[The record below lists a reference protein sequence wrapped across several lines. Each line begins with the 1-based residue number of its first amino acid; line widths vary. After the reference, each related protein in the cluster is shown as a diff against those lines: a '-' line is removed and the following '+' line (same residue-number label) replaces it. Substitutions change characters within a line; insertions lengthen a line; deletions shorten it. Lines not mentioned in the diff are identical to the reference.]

1 MTNHLTVL
9 TNKQCRQTNNVD
21 NNCGFFFL
29 MLELYIIYPMLRH
42 YKNTDIIIILFC
54 DLT

>member
-9 TNKQCRQTNNVD
+9 TNKQCRQQLW
-21 NNCGFFFL
+21 GFFL
-29 MLELYIIYPMLRH
+29 MLELFIIYPMLH

>member
-9 TNKQCRQTNNVD
+9 TNKQCRQQLW
-21 NNCGFFFL
+21 GFFFL

>member
-9 TNKQCRQTNNVD
+9 TNKQCRQQLWV
-21 NNCGFFFL
+21 FFL
-29 MLELYIIYPMLRH
+29 MLELFIIYPMLH

>member
-9 TNKQCRQTNNVD
+9 TNKQCRQQL
-21 NNCGFFFL
+21 FF